1 MTTNIKDL
9 VKSIG
14 KKAKEAASKL
24 SIIEG
29 ERKNKALKKTSEF
42 IHLYASELIEENNKD
57 IKIAIDKKLSS
68 AIVDR
73 LTLNQTRIND
83 MITSINK
90 IVEMEDP
97 IGKVISEWKRPN
109 GLHIKKISV
118 PIGVIGLIYESR
130 PNVTVDASAISIK
143 SGNSLVLRGGK
154 DSFHTLYIMDVQ
166 DLLLVYCFLDLTI
179 HPIFQEQ
186 RHTLLKILF
195 SDLVCYHHFFDD

>member
-9 VKSIG
+9 VESIG

-143 SGNSLVLRGGK
+143 SGNSLWRIAARVYGSGFRYTEIYKANLDQIRNP
-154 DSFHTLYIMDVQ
+154 
-166 DLLLVYCFLDLTI
+166 DLIYPGQVFKLPALA
-179 HPIFQEQ
+179 Q
-186 RHTLLKILF
+186 
-195 SDLVCYHHFFDD
+195 